1 MSTTY
6 FNMSELAAVAQA
18 KDCAVHMHLDSL
30 GKPVFSVG
38 NSNVGARE
46 FGCYF
51 DALEFITD
59 HTTFTAADIAEQ
71 AGAAIAHT
79 ALNAMLAVDTQAKHY
94 AILKAAIRDITKLQH
109 PDRAAGGFALALVN
123 VIEVGLKNLPKGG
136 EQ

>member
-38 NSNVGARE
+38 NSNTGARG

-59 HTTFTAADIAEQ
+59 HTTFTATDIAEQ

-79 ALNAMLAVDTQAKHY
+79 ALNDMLAVDTQAKHY
-94 AILKAAIRDITKLQH
+94 AILKAAILDIAKLQH
-109 PDRAAGGFALALVN
+109 LDRAAGGFAVAMVS
-123 VIEVGLKNLPKGG
+123 VIETGLQHLPKVA
-136 EQ
+136 E